1 MLWPRPRTW
10 LAGVA
15 VAAGAACAISG
26 GLHAHQ
32 HADALVPVLVSLQRW
47 TPFYWEQ
54 ERYGMLVPLLA
65 LPVRDPLW
73 NLLLQR
79 LLLATASLGAVVLLA
94 RHVLQ
99 ERDWRL
105 AGLLSAGALLALAP
119 APWLFEWLAD
129 QPYGLS
135 LGVALLGLAL
145 AEPASPGHG
154 DRGRR
159 GGGQVALG
167 ALLVLLAHWV
177 NAGAGLLLLPLAV
190 ARALVDKAEK
200 ELLPSPGSTAP
211 YRTGIRDRLLLDVVL
226 LLCGLAAGQLAFP
239 LLAGREVDA
248 SQASGLLPLAEWP
261 RAWATLLRDAWALG
275 AGWACALAVAAGL
288 GVALLALER
297 EGRPALPRLLLRS
310 LALLAAAVA
319 YALLAGALRWV
330 ARNGFHWRYLAPSF
344 VLVHVA
350 AFSLLAE
357 PVARTRR
364 AGVAAGRLAWAAA
377 LALPVLGALWTFGP
391 PSPVRVRD
399 DLDRTAGALTARV
412 REARCD
418 ALAGAY
424 WNVWPAVWHAGWT
437 ARDARALYGVAD
449 RAGPTVPRW
458 ARPGARVCV
467 APGEEAEADRWLS
480 AYGLAGSITRVALP
494 PPMD

>member
-10 LAGVA
+10 LAGAA
-15 VAAGAACAISG
+15 VVAGAACAVAG

-47 TPFYWEQ
+47 TPFYWGQ

-79 LLLATASLGAVVLLA
+79 LVLATASLGAVVLLA

-119 APWLFEWLAD
+119 APWLFEWLVD

-145 AEPASPGHG
+145 AEPD

-159 GGGQVALG
+159 GGGQVGLG
-167 ALLVLLAHWV
+167 AFLVLLAHWV

-200 ELLPSPGSTAP
+200 ELLPGP
-211 YRTGIRDRLLLDVVL
+211 YRTGIRDRLILDVAL
-226 LLCGLAAGQLAFP
+226 LLAGLAAGQLAFP

-261 RAWATLLRDAWALG
+261 GAWATGSADG
-275 AGWACALAVAAGL
+275 SCSS
-288 GVALLALER
+288 
-297 EGRPALPRLLLRS
+297 P
-310 LALLAAAVA
+310 
-319 YALLAGALRWV
+319 
-330 ARNGFHWRYLAPSF
+330 APSCSASPASWPRAPAT
-344 VLVHVA
+344 A
-350 AFSLLAE
+350 A
-357 PVARTRR
+357 R
-364 AGVAAGRLAWAAA
+364 
-377 LALPVLGALWTFGP
+377 
-391 PSPVRVRD
+391 
-399 DLDRTAGALTARV
+399 
-412 REARCD
+412 
-418 ALAGAY
+418 
-424 WNVWPAVWHAGWT
+424 
-437 ARDARALYGVAD
+437 
-449 RAGPTVPRW
+449 
-458 ARPGARVCV
+458 
-467 APGEEAEADRWLS
+467 
-480 AYGLAGSITRVALP
+480 
-494 PPMD
+494 